1 MLVQD
6 IIATKRFG
14 KTLTPEQIRFFI
26 SGYSNGDIPD
36 YQAAALVMAIA
47 IRGMSPE
54 ELSPWTDAMLHSGKV
69 LDLSSIPGTKVDKHS
84 TGGVGDKISICLAPL
99 VAACGVPVPMISGR
113 GLGHTGG
120 TLDKLEAIPSFDV
133 RLSTEQFIELVKSVG
148 LCLIGQTEDLAPA
161 DRKLYSLRDVTSTV
175 ESIPLIASSIMSK
188 KLAEG
193 IDALVLDVKVGRGAF
208 MKTEKDARALAETL
222 IGIGVRAKKKVTAF
236 LTDMEGVLGYT
247 VGNAL
252 ETQEALDVLRGKG
265 PADVTELTMQLGAE
279 MLILGDRAKDHG
291 HARSLLEEAVSTGT
305 ALEKMKTLI
314 EAQGGDPRVIDDESV
329 FPRASKSVSVE
340 APRDGFVLSQDSLG
354 VARAAMLVGA
364 GRRKAEDSIDPAVG
378 VTLKAKRGEK
388 VSKGQPLAV
397 LHHNEKGAI
406 DEALS
411 ALSKA
416 FVLGDTPPEDRPL
429 IIDVMKGHTL

>member
-1 MLVQD
+1 
-6 IIATKRFG
+6 
-14 KTLTPEQIRFFI
+14 
-26 SGYSNGDIPD
+26 
-36 YQAAALVMAIA
+36 MAIA
-47 IRGMSPE
+47 IRGLSPE
-54 ELSPWTDAMLHSGKV
+54 ELSHWTDAMLHSGRV
-69 LDLSSIPGTKVDKHS
+69 LDLSSIKGTKVDKHS

-133 RLSTEQFIELVKSVG
+133 RLSTEQFIDLVESVG

-161 DRKLYSLRDVTSTV
+161 DRKIYSLRDVTATV

-208 MKTEKDARALAETL
+208 MKTEEDARSLAETL

-252 ETQEALDVLRGKG
+252 ETQEALDVLRGQG
-265 PADVTELTMQLGAE
+265 PTDVTELTLRLGAE
-279 MLILGDRAKDHG
+279 MLILGDLADDEG
-291 HARSLLEEAVSTGT
+291 QARELLDEAISSGK

-314 EAQGGDPRVIDDESV
+314 DAQGGDPRVVDNGGV
-329 FPRASKSVSVE
+329 FPQASKSVSIK
-340 APRDGFVLSQDSLG
+340 APRGGFVLAQDSLG

-364 GRRKAEDSIDPAVG
+364 GRRRAEDSIDPAVG
-378 VTLKAKRGEK
+378 VTLKAKRGHE
-388 VSKGQPLAV
+388 VTQGQPLAV
-397 LHHNEKGAI
+397 LHHNEKGAV

-411 ALSKA
+411 ALSQA
-416 FVLGDTPPEDRPL
+416 FEIGDHPPEERPL
-429 IIDVMKGHTL
+429 IIDVMKGKNL